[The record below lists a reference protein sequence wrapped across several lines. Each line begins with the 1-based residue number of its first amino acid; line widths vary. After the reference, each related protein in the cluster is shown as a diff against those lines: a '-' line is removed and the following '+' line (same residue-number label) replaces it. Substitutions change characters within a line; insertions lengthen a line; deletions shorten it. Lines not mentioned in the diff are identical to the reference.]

1 MQEKK
6 LDKKTQSKFIIIS
19 GPSGVGKNSV
29 IHGILKKLKN
39 AIQMITYTTRK
50 PRLGEKHGKDYFF
63 LTKKE
68 FEKKIKQNEFLEW
81 AKVHK
86 IHYYGNSKKDL
97 ENLQKKYKTV
107 IITIDVQGAE
117 TIRKKNIPH
126 LSIFIN
132 AESKQKL
139 ISRIKKR
146 NTKISPEKLAR
157 RIKSATTEIKSAKK
171 YDYQIINY
179 ENKLNET
186 VDKVYKIIKNLPVKT
201 KKCK

>member
-1 MQEKK
+1 
-6 LDKKTQSKFIIIS
+6 
-19 GPSGVGKNSV
+19 
-29 IHGILKKLKN
+29 
-39 AIQMITYTTRK
+39 MITYTTRK